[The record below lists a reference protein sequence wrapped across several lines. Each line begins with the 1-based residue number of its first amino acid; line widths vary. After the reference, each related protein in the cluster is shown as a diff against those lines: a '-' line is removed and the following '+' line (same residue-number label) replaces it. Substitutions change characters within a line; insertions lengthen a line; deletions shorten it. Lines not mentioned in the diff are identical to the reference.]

1 MNMRK
6 QYSIAITAGLL
17 AVVLSLQVQ
26 SAVRADETLYGGV
39 TKREQIPVASTGDDT
54 NLQPETA
61 TADAYKLA
69 VQKLSSGAQMTAE
82 DYRDLGIGV
91 DGIDAEK
98 FPDKKYAKIIS
109 VYPGSP
115 ADLAG
120 IRVGEKL
127 VWKHAKDY
135 RPGDHISFTFKKAGE
150 PMDVTVIRHGKPVTF
165 TLICQNMED
174 IRVARIRHVWEDV
187 AQRLG
192 YPHEGAYSG
201 TNEFD
206 LTKVNN

>member
-1 MNMRK
+1 MNIRK
-6 QYSIAITAGLL
+6 QSSIAITAGLL

-39 TKREQIPVASTGDDT
+39 TKNEQVPIVSTEDDT

-61 TADAYKLA
+61 TADAYRLA

-91 DGIDAEK
+91 NGIDAEK
-98 FPDKKYAKIIS
+98 FPDQKYARIIRI
-109 VYPGSP
+109 YPGSP

-127 VWKHAKDY
+127 VWKHEKDF
-135 RPGDHISFTFKKAGE
+135 RPGDHVSFTFKNAGE
-150 PMDVTVIRHGKPVTF
+150 SMDVTVIRHGKPVTF

-174 IRVARIRHVWEDV
+174 IRVARIRHQWEDV

-201 TNEFD
+201 TNDFD
-206 LTKVNN
+206 LMKVDN